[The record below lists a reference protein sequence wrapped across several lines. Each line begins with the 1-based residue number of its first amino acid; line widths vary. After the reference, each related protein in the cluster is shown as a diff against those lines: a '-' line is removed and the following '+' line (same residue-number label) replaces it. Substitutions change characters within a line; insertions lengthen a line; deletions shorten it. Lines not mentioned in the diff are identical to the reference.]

1 MAHAT
6 MTLIGLYNYDNNLFD
21 LLTLP
26 ATLDKDTLVDN
37 LLLRSGQF
45 EVLYPDPDFMKFSI
59 GAWSRKWQATFQRW
73 VDALAIEYDPL
84 ENYDRREEW
93 TDKRHGASAENR
105 TTNGKTHG
113 MSSDSS
119 SETTSENSLGKT
131 HGATSGSTNSTT
143 THNVSAYDS
152 ATLQPSYDDVTAGL
166 DGSHT
171 ATAMDNT
178 VNGSKTGTGT
188 SHNAS
193 VMQNSD
199 DIKSHNAEDALHQG
213 RVHGNIGTLTSQTML
228 MSELDLGYWNIYE
241 KIIDI
246 FLTEFVIPIY

>member
-1 MAHAT
+1 MSHVT

-26 ATLDKDTLVDN
+26 ASLDKDTLVDN

-59 GAWSRKWQATFQRW
+59 GAWSRKWQAAFQRW

-84 ENYDRREEW
+84 ENYDRMEEW
-93 TDKRHGASAENR
+93 TDKKHGANTESR
-105 TTNGKTHG
+105 TSN
-113 MSSDSS
+113 
-119 SETTSENSLGKT
+119 GKT
-131 HGATSGSTNSTT
+131 HGATTGRTDSTT

-152 ATLQPSYDDVTAGL
+152 NSLQPSYDDVTAGT
-166 DGSHT
+166 DASHT
-171 ATAMDNT
+171 AST
-178 VNGSKTGTGT
+178 
-188 SHNAS
+188 
-193 VMQNSD
+193 MQNTD
-199 DIKSHNAEDALHQG
+199 DVKAHNAENALHQG
-213 RVHGNIGTLTSQTML
+213 RTHGNIGVTTSQQML
-228 MSELDLGYWNIYE
+228 LSELDLGYWNIYE

>member
-26 ATLDKDTLVDN
+26 ASLDKDTLVDN

-59 GAWSRKWQATFQRW
+59 GAWSKTWQATFQRW

-93 TDKRHGASAENR
+93 TDKKHGASAENR
-105 TTNGKTHG
+105 TSNGR
-113 MSSDSS
+113 
-119 SETTSENSLGKT
+119 T
-131 HGATSGSTNSTT
+131 HGATSGSTDSTT

-152 ATLQPSYDDVTAGL
+152 STLQPSYDDVTAGT
-166 DGSHT
+166 DKSHT
-171 ATAMDNT
+171 AST
-178 VNGSKTGTGT
+178 
-188 SHNAS
+188 
-193 VMQNSD
+193 MQNTD
-199 DIKSHNAEDALHQG
+199 DVKAHNAENALHTG
-213 RVHGNIGTLTSQTML
+213 RTHGNIGVTTSQQML

>member
-1 MAHAT
+1 MAHVT

-26 ATLDKDTLVDN
+26 ASLDKDTLVDN

-45 EVLYPDPDFMKFSI
+45 EVMYPDPDFMKFSI

-93 TDKRHGASAENR
+93 TDKKHGASAESDTENR
-105 TTNGKTHG
+105 TQN
-113 MSSDSS
+113 
-119 SETTSENSLGKT
+119 GKT
-131 HGATSGSTNSTT
+131 HGATIGSTNTTT

-152 ATLQPSYDDVTAGL
+152 STLQPSYDDVTAGT
-166 DGSHT
+166 DASHT
-171 ATAMDNT
+171 ASVLQNTDNVTAQ
-178 VNGSKTGTGT
+178 KL
-188 SHNAS
+188 SH
-193 VMQNSD
+193 D
-199 DIKSHNAEDALHQG
+199 AENALHEG
-213 RVHGNIGTLTSQTML
+213 RIHGNIGTLTSQTML
-228 MSELDLGYWNIYE
+228 QSELDLGYWNIYE

>member
-26 ATLDKDTLVDN
+26 ASLDKDTLVDN

-93 TDKRHGASAENR
+93 TDKRHGASAESDTENR
-105 TTNGKTHG
+105 TQN
-113 MSSDSS
+113 
-119 SETTSENSLGKT
+119 GKT

-152 ATLQPSYDDVTAGL
+152 STLQPSYDDVTAGT
-166 DGSHT
+166 DASHT
-171 ATAMDNT
+171 AST
-178 VNGSKTGTGT
+178 
-188 SHNAS
+188 
-193 VMQNSD
+193 MQNTD
-199 DIKSHNAEDALHQG
+199 NVTAQKLSHDAENALHQG
-213 RVHGNIGTLTSQTML
+213 RTHGNIGVTTSQQML